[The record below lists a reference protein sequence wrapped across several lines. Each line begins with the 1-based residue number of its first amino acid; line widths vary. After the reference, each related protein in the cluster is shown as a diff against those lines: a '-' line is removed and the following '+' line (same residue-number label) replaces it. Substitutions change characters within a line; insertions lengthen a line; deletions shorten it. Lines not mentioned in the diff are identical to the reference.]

1 MKVIALASAKGGSGK
16 STLTSALA
24 VRACQDLHNV
34 AMLDLNGDQASLTD
48 WYNLRQRAGQKP
60 LPYLDTDAAEL
71 PLAEC
76 LAALAPSCDV
86 AFIDTPPVEM
96 PVIEEAISLADFVLA
111 PVRSGFFDMAAAN
124 VVCGLCRR
132 HEKPFGFI
140 VNCADAK
147 HAVVL
152 KQTVTAIKGLG
163 WPLLE
168 AQIKYRQAW
177 IQALAVGKT
186 GAEISRDTR
195 PEIDELW
202 AEVQKHVKRE
212 ARQ

>member
-1 MKVIALASAKGGSGK
+1 MKTIAVASAKGGSGK

-24 VRACQDLHNV
+24 VRACQDFAKV
-34 AMLDLNGDQASLTD
+34 AVLDLNFDQGSLTD
-48 WYNLRQRAGQKP
+48 WHNLRRGAELKP
-60 LPYLDTDAAEL
+60 LPYLDMNAVEQ

-76 LAALAPSCDV
+76 LAALAPSYDL
-86 AFIDTPPVEM
+86 ALIDTPPVNMSE
-96 PVIEEAISLADFVLA
+96 IEEAISLADFTLA
-111 PVRSGFFDMAAAN
+111 PIRSGFFDLAAAQT
-124 VVCGLCRR
+124 VTSMCRR
-132 HEKPFGFI
+132 HSKPFGFV

-147 HAVVL
+147 HAIVL
-152 KQTVTAIKGLG
+152 KQTTKAIEGLH
-163 WPLLE
+163 WPLLK

-202 AEVQKHVKRE
+202 AEVRKLAKLE
-212 ARQ
+212 AGQ